1 MTGKE
6 IKDKR
11 KAKGWTQKGLADFL
25 GVHRVTV
32 TRWETDDRK
41 PHPVIMR
48 FLGSL
53 AEGVGNASHAE
64 EATEAEGIKMNC
76 DTFVKYCDD
85 IEEYAFAIGRKDD
98 DAQLV
103 RMYNALQRLSYK
115 VETILKDLGYKV

>member
-1 MTGKE
+1 MTGKD

-11 KAKGWTQKGLADFL
+11 KAKGWTQKELADFL
-25 GVHRVTV
+25 GVHRITV
-32 TRWETDDRK
+32 TRWETDEGK

-53 AEGVGNASHAE
+53 E
-64 EATEAEGIKMNC
+64 EATEAEGIKMNF